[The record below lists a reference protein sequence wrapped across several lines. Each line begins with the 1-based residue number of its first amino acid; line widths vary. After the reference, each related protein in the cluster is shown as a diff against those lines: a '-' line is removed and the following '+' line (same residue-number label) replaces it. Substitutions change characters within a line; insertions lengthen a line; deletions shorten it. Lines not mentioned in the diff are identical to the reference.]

1 MSEQKD
7 WLGEVVTL
15 MARLRA
21 PDGCPWDREQ
31 THRSLQRYLWEETA
45 ELTEAIEAEDTHGI
59 CDELGDV
66 LLQVVF
72 HAQMAAEAGR
82 FDIQNVARMLCE
94 KLVRRHP
101 HVFGQAEVGC
111 AGDVAAQW
119 ETIKQQERKDRSQT
133 PDGALQGVPRSLP
146 ALHRAYKVQ
155 KKASRVG
162 FDWPAVEGVMDKIHE
177 ELDEL
182 CEAMAAEDAA
192 AVTEEIGDL
201 LFAVTNLSRFLGR
214 FPEDALHQTTS
225 KFEHRFRCLEA
236 WLAQDG
242 KTPAGCSL
250 EELEVLWQRAKAFDK
265 KEANPAE
272 DSSEEIG
279 ECG

>member
-21 PDGCPWDREQ
+21 PDGCPWDRDQ

-45 ELTEAIEAEDTHGI
+45 ELTEAIEADDTHGI

-66 LLQVVF
+66 LLQVIF
-72 HAQMAAEAGR
+72 HAQMAAESDR
-82 FDIQNVARMLCE
+82 FDIQDVARHLCE

-101 HVFGQAEVGC
+101 HVFGQAEVGS
-111 AGDVAAQW
+111 AEDVAIQW
-119 ETIKQQERKDRSQT
+119 EAVKQQERQART
-133 PDGALQGVPRSLP
+133 RAPGGALDGVPRSLP

-155 KKASRVG
+155 KKAARVG
-162 FDWPAVEGVMDKIHE
+162 FDWPAVERVMDKIHE
-177 ELDEL
+177 ELAEL
-182 CEAMAAEDAA
+182 SEAMAAEDAA

-201 LFAVTNLSRFLGR
+201 LFAVTNLSRFLGG

-225 KFEHRFRCLEA
+225 KFEHRFRCIEA

-242 KTPAGCSL
+242 KTPDGCSL

-265 KEANPAE
+265 KEANPP
-272 DSSEEIG
+272 DDLSEEIG